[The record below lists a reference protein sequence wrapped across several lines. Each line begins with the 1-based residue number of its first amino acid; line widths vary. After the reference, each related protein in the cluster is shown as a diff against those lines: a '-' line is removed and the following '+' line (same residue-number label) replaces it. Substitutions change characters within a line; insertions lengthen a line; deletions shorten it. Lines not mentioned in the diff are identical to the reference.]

1 MGSQEALFNPSPC
14 APSSQHPPSL
24 VSGLDSALPGR
35 LCPPLR
41 PAPPLPRTPAPPAAA
56 ASTCRLSCEA
66 GPCSTTCD
74 SGPEVAAAGEDVT
87 KRFDRVVTRLPA
99 PQVTGL
105 VTVPSRGRQGL
116 RVESSRPAGP
126 ALAWAEPVTQLQ
138 GPHSTSLT
146 MTSLSQTCLKR
157 GNKKTETNLGNLLS
171 FFFFLTS

>member
-138 GPHSTSLT
+138 GPHSNSLT
-146 MTSLSQTCLKR
+146 MTKSARGLAFVWLTC
-157 GNKKTETNLGNLLS
+157 
-171 FFFFLTS
+171 